1 VIKIVATADNHLG
14 RYYDRMLPS
23 RLEERRKYLR
33 RGFHAAVEHALTHGA
48 HLFLQIGDLFDSP
61 DPRNVERDFV
71 ASELARLRQHGVSCF
86 GIGGNHDTPR
96 MRTEQGGTL
105 PQAIYARLG
114 GIRLF
119 EPSLHAEYET
129 VAVDGTRVAVGG
141 ISWNHSLAPEI
152 DPLSGVQAGPP
163 ADVSVLLAH
172 CSVEGHVYPSEME
185 PVTSLATL
193 EALPGI
199 DLALL
204 GHVHRHRA
212 FRLGR
217 RTALM
222 VGATEQMTFGSSEGD
237 SGFVYVELDGTA
249 VARYDF
255 VTTPSQP
262 RRECL
267 VRTTELGDDPPAE
280 ILRRLEPL
288 CTQETL
294 VKLRIAGPISR
305 ETYHRLDVRR
315 IYEFGTAHCFH
326 FDLDTVG
333 LWVSDESN
341 GTVGGVRFS
350 QSEELT
356 LFANSL
362 IAETAGDDERALLQ
376 EALNEILAHY

>member
-1 VIKIVATADNHLG
+1 
-14 RYYDRMLPS
+14 M
-23 RLEERRKYLR
+23 
-33 RGFHAAVEHALTHGA
+33 
-48 HLFLQIGDLFDSP
+48 
-61 DPRNVERDFV
+61 
-71 ASELARLRQHGVSCF
+71 
-86 GIGGNHDTPR
+86 
-96 MRTEQGGTL
+96 
-105 PQAIYARLG
+105 
-114 GIRLF
+114 
-119 EPSLHAEYET
+119 
-129 VAVDGTRVAVGG
+129 DGTRVAVGG

-237 SGFVYVELDGTA
+237 SGFVYVELDRTA
-249 VARYDF
+249 VASCDF

-267 VRTTELGDDPPAE
+267 VRTTELSDDPPAE

-315 IYEFGTAHCFH
+315 IYEFGTVHCFH

-341 GTVGGVRFS
+341 GTAGGVRFS

-356 LFANSL
+356 LFTNSL
-362 IAETAGDDERALLQ
+362 IAETAGDNERALLQ